1 MVTVIYLDLLILQDV
16 ASFKIMVLLIEKKFV
31 AFVTF
36 L

>member
-1 MVTVIYLDLLILQDV
+1 MVTVIDLELLILRHV